1 MSVLCRGSEP
11 RVDRRVIRQP
21 FVLELRTQH
30 VARFQAVVILR
41 LQLILARLN
50 RDLLRRVIGGR
61 GASAAETCN
70 SEQIYLDSGPHGN
83 SASLPA

>member
-1 MSVLCRGSEP
+1 
-11 RVDRRVIRQP
+11 
-21 FVLELRTQH
+21 
-30 VARFQAVVILR
+30 LR